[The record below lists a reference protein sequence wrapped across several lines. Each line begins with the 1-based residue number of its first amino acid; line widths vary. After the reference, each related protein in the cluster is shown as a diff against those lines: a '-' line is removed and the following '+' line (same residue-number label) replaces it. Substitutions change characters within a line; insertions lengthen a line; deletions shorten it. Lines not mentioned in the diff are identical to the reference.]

1 MPVSFLQSMPIPP
14 SCHSLV
20 SLLDLFP
27 LALKNMK
34 NKDKTQGYK
43 MVRINPTSPLKG
55 ETSSVKD
62 IENTLAKQRKA
73 FDQNPYPNWD
83 ERKANLIKLRT
94 AILGH
99 EDAFVKAISEDF
111 GHRAVQDTLISE
123 FLVIQGG
130 FSHALK
136 HTKKWMKTRKAPTAL
151 QYLPASNRIVPQPR
165 GVVGIISPWN
175 YPLQL
180 AIMPLIGALG
190 AGNRAMI
197 KPSEYT
203 PRLSALMKKVISEV
217 FSDDEIFVATGGVD
231 IAQAFSSLP
240 FDHLVFTGST
250 SVGRIVAQAA
260 GKNLTPVTLEL
271 GGKSPVIVD
280 DSAKLDRVI
289 PRMVNGKLLNAGQ
302 TCVAPDYV
310 LMPQSKINSFSEAVL
325 KEAERM
331 YPTFAGNDDYT
342 TIIADSHYSR
352 LQDLLEDAE
361 NKGAKIQVAGTDDK
375 QQLAKERRVPLT
387 VVTDTT
393 PDMKI
398 MQEEIF
404 GPLLPIVASETLEDS
419 MAYVQSH
426 DRPLALYWFGEDTS
440 RRDKVLKESHSGGV
454 SINET
459 AWHVVQE
466 DIPFGGV
473 GPSGIGAY
481 HGEAGFESFSHMKGV
496 FIQSRFSQ
504 GKNLFPPYTNKTNK
518 MIGLMKKIL

>member
-1 MPVSFLQSMPIPP
+1 ML
-14 SCHSLV
+14 
-20 SLLDLFP
+20 
-27 LALKNMK
+27 
-34 NKDKTQGYK
+34 
-43 MVRINPTSPLKG
+43 
-55 ETSSVKD
+55 
-62 IENTLAKQRKA
+62 
-73 FDQNPYPNWD
+73 
-83 ERKANLIKLRT
+83 
-94 AILGH
+94 
-99 EDAFVKAISEDF
+99 
-111 GHRAVQDTLISE
+111 
-123 FLVIQGG
+123 
-130 FSHALK
+130 
-136 HTKKWMKTRKAPTAL
+136 
-151 QYLPASNRIVPQPR
+151 
-165 GVVGIISPWN
+165 
-175 YPLQL
+175 
-180 AIMPLIGALG
+180 
-190 AGNRAMI
+190 

-203 PRLSALMKKVISEV
+203 PRMSELLKTVIGSAFSEE
-217 FSDDEIFVATGGVD
+217 EIFIATGGVKV
-231 IAQAFSSLP
+231 AQAFSELP

-250 SVGRIVAQAA
+250 NVGRMVAQAA

-280 DSAKLDRVI
+280 ESA
-289 PRMVNGKLLNAGQ
+289 N
-302 TCVAPDYV
+302 V
-310 LMPQSKINSFSEAVL
+310 LVPQSKINSFSEAVI

-331 YPTFAGNDDYT
+331 YPTFAGNKDYT

-404 GPLLPIVASETLEDS
+404 GPLLPIVASDTLEDS

-426 DRPLALYWFGEDTS
+426 DRPLALYWFGEDKTK
-440 RRDKVLKESHSGGV
+440 RDKVLTESHSGGV
-454 SINET
+454 SINEC

-496 FIQSRFSQ
+496 FLQSRFSQ
-504 GKNLFPPYTNKTNK
+504 GKNLFPPYTKKTNT
-518 MIGLMKKIL
+518 MINLMKKII